1 MHEVIYTEKKY
12 EKLYIRALDI
22 VYKEKHITKVR
33 SRQAVKLP
41 AVQPVVMAT
50 AHWAALLGRKNEK
63 TIFCFD
69 YCIICKY
76 VYFFTAITIQPLHIF

>member
-33 SRQAVKLP
+33 SRQRVKP
-41 AVQPVVMAT
+41 AAVQPVVMWT
-50 AHWAALLGRKNEK
+50 PALERWKKNER
-63 TIFCFD
+63 
-69 YCIICKY
+69 
-76 VYFFTAITIQPLHIF
+76 